1 MYNNTYIRVV
11 NSSITTLSPTKRV
24 YIAQEHVYK
33 YTYIIT
39 RKQLTRIYIHVYI

>member
-24 YIAQEHVYK
+24 YIAQEHVYND
-33 YTYIIT
+33 TYI
-39 RKQLTRIYIHVYI
+39 LTRI